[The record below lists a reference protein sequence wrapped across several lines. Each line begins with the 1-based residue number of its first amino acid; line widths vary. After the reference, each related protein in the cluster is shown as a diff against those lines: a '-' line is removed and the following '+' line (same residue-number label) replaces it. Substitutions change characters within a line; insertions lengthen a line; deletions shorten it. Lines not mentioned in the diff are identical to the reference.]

1 MKLELRARHRIMD
14 SRLRQLCDRYLFYAL
29 GRFEDRI
36 RRVQLSIEDVSGP
49 RGGRDSRCVLRVG
62 LRHGGALSVES
73 TEMRPEVAVA
83 VFHRARAALVRTVER
98 RRWAPMRRHLR
109 LAPSLSRRRGA
120 SRLRPSDVPRSSG
133 GTRALIARALR

>member
-73 TEMRPEVAVA
+73 TEMRPEVAV
-83 VFHRARAALVRTVER
+83 VVGFS
-98 RRWAPMRRHLR
+98 
-109 LAPSLSRRRGA
+109 SLPPRITPAFA
-120 SRLRPSDVPRSSG
+120 SSSLYFLYSAYICSTSG
-133 GTRALIARALR
+133 LDIEPQPFSLP